1 MLINIADPQDDS
13 LSGSSEQEDR
23 ILSQISIINRQLRA
37 KMDSRPNDVQSKEW
51 GRRKEEDLFTQ
62 NRGLP
67 VKDKASFPIYN
78 ANMEYFS

>member
-13 LSGSSEQEDR
+13 LSGSSEQEER
-23 ILSQISIINRQLRA
+23 ILSQISNINRQLRA
-37 KMDSRPNDVQSKEW
+37 KMDSRTDDTQSKEW
-51 GRRKEEDLFTQ
+51 GRRKEEDLFTK
-62 NRGLP
+62 NRGLQ